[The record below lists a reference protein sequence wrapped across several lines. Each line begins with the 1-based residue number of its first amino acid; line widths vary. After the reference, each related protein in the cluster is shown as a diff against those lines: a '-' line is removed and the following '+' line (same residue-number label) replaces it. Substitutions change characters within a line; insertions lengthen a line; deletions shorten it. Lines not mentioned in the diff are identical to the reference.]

1 MDYRVNEKVIS
12 RAKHL
17 LVVMSQQLRLPIQRS
32 KSNGQLISLALG
44 NFYVFPFKYIL
55 GFLQSSSSL
64 TEP

>member
-17 LVVMSQQLRLPIQRS
+17 LVVMSQQLRLAIQRS

-44 NFYVFPFKYIL
+44 NYVFPFNNIL